1 MFDKITQNSSYPKH
15 FKIQH
20 THIDLQMFQ
29 DAENSAK
36 VRKALSH
43 FGIKISNRTN
53 RNGDVVETCLTE
65 KSNMMRKLEN
75 SDNQKIK
82 RKIR

>member
-1 MFDKITQNSSYPKH
+1 
-15 FKIQH
+15 
-20 THIDLQMFQ
+20 MFQ

-43 FGIKISNRTN
+43 FGTKISNRTN

-65 KSNMMRKLEN
+65 KSNMMRKLEK
-75 SDNQKIK
+75 SDN
-82 RKIR
+82 